1 MSRRIYVFAATAAQ
15 REEKKMILKWK
26 WDVPAL
32 VIPLLFWD
40 VNQTFMIFPFSLWKC
55 YWNYTV
61 SDSTHVTDELIFL
74 LFLRPIQRKPR
85 NLHIS
90 IIRPVNMLD

>member
-1 MSRRIYVFAATAAQ
+1 MSRRIYVFAVTAAQ
-15 REEKKMILKWK
+15 REEKMILKWK
-26 WDVPAL
+26 WDVLAL

-74 LFLRPIQRKPR
+74 RPIQRKPR